1 MSSVELDFRILP
13 MSYGDLPHVIRNE
26 RLSYSHPWS
35 EGIFQDCLHSGN
47 ECWLVKRAH
56 KTLGHAILS
65 VAAGESHLLNI
76 CIAPEFQGEGL
87 GRILVAHMLKCAKS
101 KGASC
106 VFLEVRPSNRVACDL
121 YDSLGF
127 NKVGLRRGYYPASEG
142 REDALVL
149 VLEFASQPVTSQQPL

>member
-13 MSYGDLPHVIRNE
+13 MSYGDLPHVVRNE
-26 RLSYSHPWS
+26 RLSYSHPWT

-47 ECWLVKRAH
+47 DCWLIKREQ

-65 VAAGESHLLNI
+65 IAAGESHLLNV

-87 GRILVAHMLKCAKS
+87 GRILVAHMLKCAKK

-106 VFLEVRPSNRVACDL
+106 VFLEVRPSNKVACDL

-127 NKVGLRRGYYPASEG
+127 NEVGLRRGYYPVSDG

-149 VLEFASQPVTSQQPL
+149 MLEFAS